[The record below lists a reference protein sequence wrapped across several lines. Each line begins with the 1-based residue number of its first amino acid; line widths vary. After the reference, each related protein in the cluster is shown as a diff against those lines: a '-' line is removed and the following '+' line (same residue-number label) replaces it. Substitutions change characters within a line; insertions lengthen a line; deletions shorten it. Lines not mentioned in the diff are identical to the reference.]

1 VKYLRFKIDPKYQV
15 YMFSILF
22 ADIDEVF
29 TSKAIIQLVVN

>member
-1 VKYLRFKIDPKYQV
+1 
-15 YMFSILF
+15 MFSILF